1 MIEAA
6 TSDQGSWPWRGVCGM
21 AALALTLLVMALAQ
35 SSHGEDDPM
44 ANQVV
49 SGSAFGYADVPG
61 RQVLVPVE
69 SGLAR
74 GMKGFRK
81 AVAAPGRVVAL
92 AYSGTQRGDAA
103 GAGRQTPERFAD
115 TSGAVFSMSETIAP
129 GSDVLVTTD
138 DFLADRQVL
147 AVTPVASTDCGAAV
161 RDSLTAHSGRAVVW
175 CKNVASVEGGGV
187 VSLAR
192 FEAKGHEELVAM
204 AYAGP
209 GTSIFLDFPA
219 NADPGGTWREGDGG
233 EFPLAS
239 CRPLFAFRTNA
250 GLELSV
256 RWSGSEGDAMDLYR
270 QSGDT
275 FVPFVAASWY
285 RMDE

>member
-49 SGSAFGYADVPG
+49 SGSAFGYADASG

-81 AVAAPGRVVAL
+81 AVASPGRVVTLSYTGAQH
-92 AYSGTQRGDAA
+92 GVDADA
-103 GAGRQTPERFAD
+103 VCQTPERFAG
-115 TSGAVFSMSETIAP
+115 TSGAVFSATEPLGS

-147 AVTPVASTDCGAAV
+147 AVTPVTPKDCGAAV
-161 RDSLTAHSGRAVVW
+161 RDSLAARSGRAVVW
-175 CKNVASVEGGGV
+175 CKDVASVEGGGV

-192 FEAKGHEELVAM
+192 FEAKGHEELVTM
-204 AYAGP
+204 AYGAP

-219 NADPGGTWREGDGG
+219 NADPNGTWREGDGG
-233 EFPLAS
+233 EFSLTS
-239 CRPLFAFRTNA
+239 CQPLFAFRSNT

-256 RWSGSEGDAMDLYR
+256 RWSGPEGDAMDLYR
-270 QSGDT
+270 QSGDL